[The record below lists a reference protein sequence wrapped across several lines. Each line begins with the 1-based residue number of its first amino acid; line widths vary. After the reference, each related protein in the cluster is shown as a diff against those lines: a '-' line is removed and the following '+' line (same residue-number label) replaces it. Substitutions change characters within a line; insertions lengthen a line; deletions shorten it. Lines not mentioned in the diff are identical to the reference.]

1 LNRDKPNV
9 AKAPTFPVGANFSV
23 GAKIR
28 LKKPPLMA
36 DLKIFLPKN
45 LEKILALLLLR
56 GIV

>member
-1 LNRDKPNV
+1 M
-9 AKAPTFPVGANFSV
+9 APTFPVGANFSV